1 VTIFRKRQE
10 AEKYAY
16 PASFAEIEENEF
28 NLNIPRYVDT
38 FEPEPEIDIAATQ
51 KEIEEIEAELVKT
64 QTKMGRY
71 LKELGL

>member
-1 VTIFRKRQE
+1 
-10 AEKYAY
+10 
-16 PASFAEIEENEF
+16 
-28 NLNIPRYVDT
+28 VDT

-51 KEIEEIEAELVKT
+51 KEIEEIEAELVET